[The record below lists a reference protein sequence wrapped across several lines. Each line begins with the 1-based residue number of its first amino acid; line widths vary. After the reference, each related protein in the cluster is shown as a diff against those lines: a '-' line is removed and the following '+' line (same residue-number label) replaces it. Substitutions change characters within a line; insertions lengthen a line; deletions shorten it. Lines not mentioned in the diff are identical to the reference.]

1 MFGLI
6 GHDGSG
12 GVILSDVKPTPL
24 SVTTFWNMTCP
35 LLLRDEEPM
44 VPAILG
50 RQGRGQCG
58 MILITKP
65 MATAQ
70 GVNLSVV
77 R

>member
-1 MFGLI
+1 
-6 GHDGSG
+6 
-12 GVILSDVKPTPL
+12 
-24 SVTTFWNMTCP
+24 MTCP

-44 VPAILG
+44 VPDILG